1 MVTSEE
7 LTASAGFRA
16 CQLDGE
22 AADAVV
28 RSRTLTGMQGFPEG
42 PEIGVVAGFLLKLLR
57 GSLGLTQVEL
67 AEELAVDDSTLQGWE
82 SGRRPLCALR
92 GSELLRLGRALAA
105 LGAPVSA
112 VSMLSLAV
120 EADELLATCINA
132 AGTPMSVRDNPL
144 GHAVHRRDFVAFATW
159 PFTGVAPSSVR
170 GLPLPRSRGPVADK
184 PQLTDVQR
192 QSFFDQMLVSAEAA
206 DDGAQLIRRQA
217 TYMLGF
223 DTRSSSAIWL
233 ADQHRRIAVR
243 ALDVRD
249 VPGGIA
255 TRSASLALARQGDV
269 EPVRHFIQGTLS
281 ENNQLLGALTYW
293 AYWLGEIP
301 ETYPDDEAMLTSGSE
316 LWSGRRLIE
325 HLMSHLTDPKNA
337 EMNVHSLLGLVM
349 ARRDLLEASSALR
362 ARMFEVL
369 DQADTPAL
377 SRHARTELANLRFA
391 AQLAGR

>member
-1 MVTSEE
+1 MVQSI
-7 LTASAGFRA
+7 
-16 CQLDGE
+16 
-22 AADAVV
+22 AA
-28 RSRTLTGMQGFPEG
+28 
-42 PEIGVVAGFLLKLLR
+42 
-57 GSLGLTQVEL
+57 
-67 AEELAVDDSTLQGWE
+67 
-82 SGRRPLCALR
+82 
-92 GSELLRLGRALAA
+92 
-105 LGAPVSA
+105 
-112 VSMLSLAV
+112 
-120 EADELLATCINA
+120 A
-132 AGTPMSVRDNPL
+132 AG
-144 GHAVHRRDFVAFATW
+144 
-159 PFTGVAPSSVR
+159 
-170 GLPLPRSRGPVADK
+170 
-184 PQLTDVQR
+184 
-192 QSFFDQMLVSAEAA
+192 
-206 DDGAQLIRRQA
+206 RQA

-223 DTRSSSAIWL
+223 DTRPASAMWL
-233 ADQHRRIAVR
+233 ADQHRRTAVR

-301 ETYPDDEAMLTSGSE
+301 ETYPDDEAMLTSGSH

-337 EMNVHSLLGLVM
+337 EMNIHSLLGLVM
-349 ARRDLLEASSALR
+349 ARRDLLESNSALR
-362 ARMFEVL
+362 ERMFEVV

>member
-1 MVTSEE
+1 
-7 LTASAGFRA
+7 
-16 CQLDGE
+16 
-22 AADAVV
+22 
-28 RSRTLTGMQGFPEG
+28 MQGFPDG

-67 AEELAVDDSTLQGWE
+67 AEELAVDDSTIQGWE

-92 GSELLRLGRALAA
+92 GSELLRLGRAVAA

-112 VSMLSLAV
+112 VSMLPLAV

-132 AGTPMSVRDNPL
+132 GGAPMSTRDNPL

-159 PFTGVAPSSVR
+159 PFTGVVPSAVR
-170 GLPLPRSRGPVADK
+170 DLPLPKSRGPAADK
-184 PQLTDVQR
+184 PQLTAVQR

-206 DDGAQLIRRQA
+206 DERTQLIRRQA

-223 DTRSSSAIWL
+223 DTRPSSAIWL

-243 ALDVRD
+243 ALDIRD

-281 ENNQLLGALTYW
+281 ESNQLLGALTYW

-301 ETYPDDEAMLTSGSE
+301 ETYPNDETMLTSGSP

-325 HLMSHLTDPKNA
+325 HLMSHLTDAKNA
-337 EMNVHSLLGLVM
+337 EMNIHSLLGLVM
-349 ARRDLLEASSALR
+349 ARRDLLESNSALR
-362 ARMFEVL
+362 ERIFEVV
-369 DQADTPAL
+369 DRADTPAL